1 MLLKY
6 IDAVTIPVPT
16 LDEGLAFY
24 RDGLGHTLLWRNDE
38 LGQAGLAT
46 REAATEIVLVTD
58 EVGYEPDW
66 KVESVDTAVQV
77 FRTHGGRVLAGPED
91 IPIGRLAVVAD
102 PFGNA
107 LVILDNTKGTYVT
120 DRKGYVTGVSP
131 D

>member
-24 RDGLGHTLLWRNDE
+24 RDMLGHTLLWRNDE
-38 LGQAGLAT
+38 LSGGSAT
-46 REAATEIVLVTD
+46 RDAATEIVLVTD

-91 IPIGRLAVVAD
+91 IPIGRLDGVSLRENKAD
-102 PFGNA
+102 PSE
-107 LVILDNTKGTYVT
+107 IPHT
-120 DRKGYVTGVSP
+120 RKNFHLG
-131 D
+131 